1 MTHEKNGKY
10 LTAVGERAPA
20 ILCEKHAKV
29 FEDTMI
35 TAQVPHTIYELEEE
49 DGPYYCHAC
58 DLKVAQE
65 YVAKQQE
72 EVAKAK
78 KHQPRI
84 ILPGEYY

>member
-35 TAQVPHTIYELEEE
+35 TAMVPHTIYELEEE

-58 DLKVAQE
+58 DLKVAQD
-65 YVAKQQE
+65 YVKKVQE
-72 EVAKAK
+72 AEEQAN
-78 KHQPRI
+78 QPRI